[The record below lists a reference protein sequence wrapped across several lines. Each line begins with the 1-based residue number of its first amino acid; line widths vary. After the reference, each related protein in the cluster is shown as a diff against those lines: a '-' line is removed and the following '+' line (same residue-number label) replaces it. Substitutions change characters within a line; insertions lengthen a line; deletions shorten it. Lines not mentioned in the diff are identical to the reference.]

1 MRSVALKYIH
11 LLLSEPSLTLG
22 PGLGRP
28 TNGTHDA
35 SPGHNFADGIDVAMA
50 LNGFG

>member
-11 LLLSEPSLTLG
+11 LLLSEPSLG

-35 SPGHNFADGIDVAMA
+35 SPGHNIADGIDVAMA
-50 LNGFG
+50 LNDFG